1 MPIQLGDEITK
12 YVKFHVIDQL
22 KATIIRSPIKLALGA
37 SGPRMK
43 NKPVATEAQLKEY
56 DSKSL
61 IRNFSVNIERMPS
74 SAIEKSPVVEREVK
88 PEVEAGTSS
97 GANLMFKLTVYSD
110 SSCNVINFYV
120 NKLKF
125 RSLQ

>member
-12 YVKFHVIDQL
+12 YVKFHVIDKL
-22 KATIIRSPIKLALGA
+22 KATIIRSPIKFALGA
-37 SGPRMK
+37 SEPRMK

-56 DSKSL
+56 DSNSL

-88 PEVEAGTSS
+88 PKVEAGTSS

-110 SSCNVINFYV
+110 SSCNW
-120 NKLKF
+120 
-125 RSLQ
+125 